1 VTTSPSDPG
10 PPVRGL
16 TYTMAA
22 VLSVVT
28 VLLGYAVLDV
38 VDAAPGVLTLTAAP
52 PAPPTETPGTR
63 TLPVVPQPSPS
74 TSVGEP
80 LPPLAGDAQAPTPD
94 GMARALRGV
103 VSLPALA
110 DSALV
115 VRDGQTGDVLFD
127 DNGSQ
132 LRIPASTTKILSAA
146 AVGQAFAA
154 DATLETV
161 VRSGASDRQIV
172 LVAGG
177 DSLINPGRGDSDG
190 IAGRA
195 GLADLSDQ
203 VAAALEQAGV
213 DAVTLAVDE
222 SYAYGPAVAPTWSPG
237 FRPSGITGAVAM
249 LGLSSQRATGGRV
262 GPADPVAAVRDL
274 FGRQLE
280 SRGIDV
286 TLGPRDRPTVTAPT
300 TTTPTPPGGS
310 TPTASATSGPG
321 TVLGRIVSAP
331 VRDQL
336 ALALTDSDNAL
347 TEILARQA
355 AFRSGG
361 GTTFADTGAWVVSQ
375 VTALGLDTRG
385 VVLRDASGLSRENRV
400 RADLLTR
407 LLVLGYDGQHPVL
420 RRALDGLP
428 IGGLTGTLDDR
439 FTGNTSD
446 AAGRARAKTGTLTG
460 ANALAGS
467 VVDDNGRLLVFA
479 GMVAGAGTP
488 QARAAL
494 DRFVATIA
502 ACGCR

>member
-1 VTTSPSDPG
+1 
-10 PPVRGL
+10 
-16 TYTMAA
+16 M
-22 VLSVVT
+22 
-28 VLLGYAVLDV
+28 
-38 VDAAPGVLTLTAAP
+38 
-52 PAPPTETPGTR
+52 
-63 TLPVVPQPSPS
+63 PQPTPS

-80 LPPLAGDAQAPTPD
+80 LPPLAGDAQAPTAD
-94 GMARALRGV
+94 GVARALRGV

-161 VRSGASDRQIV
+161 VRRGASDGEIV

-177 DSLINPGRGDSDG
+177 DSLINPGRGDPDG

-213 DAVTLAVDE
+213 DAVTLTVDE
-222 SYAYGPAVAPTWSPG
+222 SYAYGPAVAPTWSPELPAVG
-237 FRPSGITGAVAM
+237 HHRRRGDARPLEPAGHRRAGRSGR
-249 LGLSSQRATGGRV
+249 SRRRRARPLRA
-262 GPADPVAAVRDL
+262 PAR
-274 FGRQLE
+274 E
-280 SRGIDV
+280 
-286 TLGPRDRPTVTAPT
+286 PRHRRHPR
-300 TTTPTPPGGS
+300 PPGPPDRHRADDADDPDADARRPDRRLDAHGRCHLG
-310 TPTASATSGPG
+310 GPG

-439 FTGNTSD
+439 FTGSTSD

-488 QARAAL
+488 EARAAL
-494 DRFVATIA
+494 DRFVATLA